1 MSSTSTIPGPRETGR
16 TSGSSNILTC
26 GITRNWDQYRNS
38 VKRDPCQIAFDLVDN
53 FDCSSRSNVSQD
65 LSQDLKILI
74 RTSDADR
81 LSLDSHNDCLCSSPV
96 YSLVSFCRQC
106 QDDASFLPSNSWEA
120 WSANCSTR
128 NEDGSST
135 NFVPFPIQSRLDEV
149 HAPKWVDDRA
159 IIVNGTFSFDV
170 VRLRVE
176 AGDRSEFGLPPDS
189 TSGETPDTG
198 NSGSN
203 GENSHQAASPSKA
216 PVGPIVGGVVGGV
229 ALIAL
234 LGLLFWFIR
243 RRKQV
248 SKEAPS
254 AAYIRTCGGRL
265 PVAPTP
271 TPYSPHVGSDRASW
285 QYPNEKAILAE
296 RELQS
301 QNNASMVS
309 MEKPL
314 RQDSDAST
322 TSEAFDPY
330 SISETPRERHS
341 SSVERTGPPNSV
353 H

>member
-1 MSSTSTIPGPRETGR
+1 M
-16 TSGSSNILTC
+16 
-26 GITRNWDQYRNS
+26 
-38 VKRDPCQIAFDLVDN
+38 
-53 FDCSSRSNVSQD
+53 
-65 LSQDLKILI
+65 
-74 RTSDADR
+74 
-81 LSLDSHNDCLCSSPV
+81 
-96 YSLVSFCRQC
+96 
-106 QDDASFLPSNSWEA
+106 
-120 WSANCSTR
+120 
-128 NEDGSST
+128 
-135 NFVPFPIQSRLDEV
+135 
-149 HAPKWVDDRA
+149 
-159 IIVNGTFSFDV
+159 
-170 VRLRVE
+170 
-176 AGDRSEFGLPPDS
+176 DRSEFGLPPDS

-296 RELQS
+296 RE
-301 QNNASMVS
+301 V
-309 MEKPL
+309 
-314 RQDSDAST
+314 R
-322 TSEAFDPY
+322 
-330 SISETPRERHS
+330 
-341 SSVERTGPPNSV
+341 
-353 H
+353 